1 MIALPLIWQF
11 LRNVCNILYH
21 VIIVIISRNLNSY
34 LKLLFSVPP
43 EITIPPEPR
52 PLLTI
57 GKNYTLTCNASGD
70 PLPKITWTK
79 DGIPAEE
86 FNVTGYKLH
95 LTDVKLKDVGSYRCT
110 ASNGYG
116 VDASN
121 ASIVGVNCKLS
132 VLLSVLYYQSCSSD
146 YSSAIEKFFKLYI
159 VTEPTLQV
167 HVLAF

>member
-21 VIIVIISRNLNSY
+21 VIIVIISRNLNAY
-34 LKLLFSVPP
+34 LKLLFPVPP

-70 PLPKITWTK
+70 PLPNITWTK

-121 ASIVGVNCKLS
+121 ASIVGVKCK
-132 VLLSVLYYQSCSSD
+132 LSVLYYQSCSSD
-146 YSSAIEKFFKLYI
+146 YSSVIEKFFKL
-159 VTEPTLQV
+159 
-167 HVLAF
+167 

>member
-132 VLLSVLYYQSCSSD
+132 VLYYQSCSSD

-167 HVLAF
+167 HVHVF